1 MITGNYRHIRTGAL
15 YSVLNTCKT
24 KFGGEWFD
32 GVMYVSIPENG
43 EVFVRTQKQFN
54 EKFEKV

>member
-1 MITGNYRHIRTGAL
+1 MITGNYKHIRTGAL
-15 YSVLNTCKT
+15 YSVLTTCQVKI
-24 KFGGEWFD
+24 GGEWFD
-32 GVMYVSIPENG
+32 GLMYIAIPENG